1 MSFEKAQRL
10 IEVATFVAS
19 HRMGVTI
26 DDVRGRYG
34 SSKRTAQRLLHT
46 LELQF
51 PDAESGFDEDGR
63 KRWKLPTGALRDL
76 LTLSSDELAALDL
89 SIETLKR
96 NAQGVEAA
104 QLEALREKI
113 IALVPRNKLSRI
125 ETDHEALLEAQ
136 GLAARP
142 GPSARLAP
150 DIASTISIAL
160 KTSERLR
167 IVYLS
172 RGAAKANSRVVEPYG
187 VLIGTRRYLVA
198 KAKSDPD
205 GPMRHY
211 VAENIQSAQLTGEF
225 FERDRN
231 FKIDLHAQKAFG
243 VFQNEAEIDDVVWKF
258 TPEVADHARCFV
270 FHPAQVLEDQPDG
283 SLIVRFRASG
293 HLEMCWHLYM
303 WGNKVEVI
311 APKALRQMVHRY
323 RRSDF
328 AALP

>member
-19 HRMGVTI
+19 HRMGVTV
-26 DDVRGRYG
+26 DDVRGRYRT
-34 SSKRTAQRLLHT
+34 SKRTAQRLLHT

-51 PDAESGFDEDGR
+51 PDAECGFDEDGR
-63 KRWKLPTGALRDL
+63 KRWKLRTGALRDL

-104 QLEALREKI
+104 QLESLREKI
-113 IALVPRNKLSRI
+113 IALVPPNRLSRI

-142 GPSARLAP
+142 GPSARLAS
-150 DIASTISIAL
+150 DIASTISVAL
-160 KTSERLR
+160 KASQRLR

-172 RGAAKANSRVVEPYG
+172 RGAASANSRVVEPYG

-198 KAKSDPD
+198 KPKSDPS

-211 VAENIQSAQLTGEF
+211 VAESIQSAQLTGEF

-243 VFQNEAEIDDVVWKF
+243 VFQNEAEIDDVIWKF
-258 TPEVADHARCFV
+258 NPEAADHARCFV
-270 FHPAQVLEDQPDG
+270 FHPAQVLEDRPDG

-303 WGNKVEVI
+303 WGDKVEVL
-311 APKALRQMVHRY
+311 APKSLRKMVHRY
-323 RRSDF
+323 RRADF
-328 AALP
+328 PALP

>member
-1 MSFEKAQRL
+1 MSFEKAQQL
-10 IEVATFVAS
+10 IEVATFVAA

-26 DDVRGRYG
+26 TDVQKKYR

-46 LELQF
+46 LEFQF
-51 PDAESGFDEDGR
+51 PDAECGFDEDGR
-63 KRWKLPTGALRDL
+63 KRWRLRTGALRDL

-96 NAQGVEAA
+96 NAQGVEAS
-104 QLEALREKI
+104 QLAALREKI
-113 IALVPRNKLSRI
+113 IALVPRNTLSRI

-150 DIASTISIAL
+150 EIAATISVAL
-160 KTSERLR
+160 KASERLR

-172 RGAAKANSRVVEPYG
+172 RGAARANSRIVEPYG

-198 KAKSDPD
+198 KVKSDPD
-205 GPMRHY
+205 GPIRHY

-231 FKIDLHAQKAFG
+231 FRIDLHAQKAFG

-258 TPEVADHARCFV
+258 KPEAADHARCFI
-270 FHPAQVLEDQPDG
+270 FHPAQTLEDRPDG

-293 HLEMCWHLYM
+293 HLEMCWHLYK
-303 WGNKVEVI
+303 WGDKVEVI
-311 APKALRQMVHRY
+311 APKALRKMVHRY
-323 RRSDF
+323 RRADF
-328 AALP
+328 PALP

>member
-51 PDAESGFDEDGR
+51 PDAECGFDEDGR
-63 KRWKLPTGALRDL
+63 KRWKLRTGALRDL

-113 IALVPRNKLSRI
+113 IALVPPNKLSRI

-142 GPSARLAP
+142 GPSARLAS
-150 DIASTISIAL
+150 DIASTISVAL
-160 KTSERLR
+160 KASERLR

-172 RGAAKANSRVVEPYG
+172 RGAASANSRVVEPYG

-198 KAKSDPD
+198 KPKSDPS

-211 VAENIQSAQLTGEF
+211 VAESIQSAQLTGEF

-243 VFQNEAEIDDVVWKF
+243 VFQNEAEIDDVIWKF
-258 TPEVADHARCFV
+258 NPEAADHARCFV
-270 FHPAQVLEDQPDG
+270 FHPAQVLEDHPDG

-303 WGNKVEVI
+303 WGDKVEVL
-311 APKALRQMVHRY
+311 APKSLRKMVHRY
-323 RRSDF
+323 RRADF
-328 AALP
+328 PALP

>member
-19 HRMGVTI
+19 HRMGVTV
-26 DDVRGRYG
+26 DDVRGRYR

-51 PDAESGFDEDGR
+51 PDAECGFDEDGR
-63 KRWKLPTGALRDL
+63 KRWKLRTGALRDL

-104 QLEALREKI
+104 QLESLREKI
-113 IALVPRNKLSRI
+113 IALVPPNKLSRI

-142 GPSARLAP
+142 GPSARLAS
-150 DIASTISIAL
+150 DIASTISVAL
-160 KTSERLR
+160 KASERLR

-172 RGAAKANSRVVEPYG
+172 RGAASANSRVVEPYG

-198 KAKSDPD
+198 KPKSDPS

-211 VAENIQSAQLTGEF
+211 VAESIQSAQLTGEF

-243 VFQNEAEIDDVVWKF
+243 VFQNEAEIDDVIWKF
-258 TPEVADHARCFV
+258 NPEAADHARCFV
-270 FHPAQVLEDQPDG
+270 FHPAQVLEDHPDG

-303 WGNKVEVI
+303 WGDKVEVL
-311 APKALRQMVHRY
+311 APKSLRKMVHRY
-323 RRSDF
+323 RRADF
-328 AALP
+328 PALP

>member
-19 HRMGVTI
+19 HRMGVTV
-26 DDVRGRYG
+26 DDVRGRYR

-51 PDAESGFDEDGR
+51 PDAECGFDEDGR
-63 KRWKLPTGALRDL
+63 KRWKLRTGALRDL

-104 QLEALREKI
+104 QLESLREKI
-113 IALVPRNKLSRI
+113 IALVPPNKLSRI

-142 GPSARLAP
+142 GPSARLAS
-150 DIASTISIAL
+150 DIASTISAAL
-160 KTSERLR
+160 KASQRLR

-172 RGAAKANSRVVEPYG
+172 RGAASANSRVVEPYG

-198 KAKSDPD
+198 KPKSDPS

-211 VAENIQSAQLTGEF
+211 VAESIQSAQLTGEF

-243 VFQNEAEIDDVVWKF
+243 VFQNEAEIDDVIWKF
-258 TPEVADHARCFV
+258 NPEAADHARCFV
-270 FHPAQVLEDQPDG
+270 FHPAQVLEDHPDG

-303 WGNKVEVI
+303 WGDKVEVL
-311 APKALRQMVHRY
+311 APKSLRKMVHRY
-323 RRSDF
+323 RRADF
-328 AALP
+328 PALP

>member
-19 HRMGVTI
+19 HRTGVTV
-26 DDVRGRYG
+26 DDVRGRYR

-51 PDAESGFDEDGR
+51 PDAECGFDEDGR
-63 KRWKLPTGALRDL
+63 KRWKLRTGALRDL

-104 QLEALREKI
+104 QLESLREKI
-113 IALVPRNKLSRI
+113 IALVPPNKLSRI

-142 GPSARLAP
+142 GPSARLAS
-150 DIASTISIAL
+150 DIASTISVAL
-160 KTSERLR
+160 KASQRLR

-172 RGAAKANSRVVEPYG
+172 RGAASANSRVVEPYG

-198 KAKSDPD
+198 KPKSDPS

-211 VAENIQSAQLTGEF
+211 VAESIQSAQLTGEF

-243 VFQNEAEIDDVVWKF
+243 VFQNEAEIDDVIWKF
-258 TPEVADHARCFV
+258 NPEAADHARCFV
-270 FHPAQVLEDQPDG
+270 FHPAQVLEDHPDG

-303 WGNKVEVI
+303 WGDKVEVL
-311 APKALRQMVHRY
+311 APKSLRKLVHRY
-323 RRSDF
+323 RRADF
-328 AALP
+328 PALP

>member
-19 HRMGVTI
+19 HRMGVTV
-26 DDVRGRYG
+26 DDVRGRYR

-51 PDAESGFDEDGR
+51 PDAECGFDEDGR
-63 KRWKLPTGALRDL
+63 KRWKLRTGALRDL

-104 QLEALREKI
+104 QLESLREKI
-113 IALVPRNKLSRI
+113 IALVPPNKLSRI

-142 GPSARLAP
+142 GPSARLAS
-150 DIASTISIAL
+150 DIASTISVAL
-160 KTSERLR
+160 KASERLR

-172 RGAAKANSRVVEPYG
+172 RGAASANSRVVEPYG

-198 KAKSDPD
+198 KPKSDPS

-211 VAENIQSAQLTGEF
+211 VAESIQSAQLTGEF

-243 VFQNEAEIDDVVWKF
+243 VFQNEAEIDDVIWKF
-258 TPEVADHARCFV
+258 NPEAADHARCFV
-270 FHPAQVLEDQPDG
+270 FHPAQVLEDHPDG

-303 WGNKVEVI
+303 WGDKVEVL
-311 APKALRQMVHRY
+311 APRSLRKMVHRY
-323 RRSDF
+323 RRADF
-328 AALP
+328 PALP

>member
-10 IEVATFVAS
+10 IEVATFVAAR
-19 HRMGVTI
+19 RMGVTVG
-26 DDVRGRYG
+26 DVERRYRT
-34 SSKRTAQRLLHT
+34 SKRTAQRLLHT

-150 DIASTISIAL
+150 DIASTISVAL
-160 KTSERLR
+160 KASERLR

-172 RGAAKANSRVVEPYG
+172 RGAARPTSRMVEPYG

-198 KAKSDPD
+198 KVKSDPD

-225 FERDRN
+225 FERDRS
-231 FKIDLHAQKAFG
+231 FKIDLHAQRAFG

-258 TPEVADHARCFV
+258 NPEAADHARRFV

-283 SLIVRFRASG
+283 SLIVRFRAAG
-293 HLEMCWHLYM
+293 NLEMCWHLYT

-311 APKALRQMVHRY
+311 APKALRKMVHRY
-323 RRSDF
+323 RRTDF

>member
-26 DDVRGRYG
+26 DDVRARYG

-51 PDAESGFDEDGR
+51 PDAECGFDEDGR
-63 KRWKLPTGALRDL
+63 KRWKLQTGALRDL

-96 NAQGVEAA
+96 SAQGVEAT

-142 GPSARLAP
+142 GPSARLAS

-160 KTSERLR
+160 KASERLR

-172 RGAAKANSRVVEPYG
+172 RGAARANSRVVEPYG

-198 KAKSDPD
+198 KAKSDPN

-243 VFQNEAEIDDVVWKF
+243 VFQNEAEIDEVIWKF
-258 TPEVADHARCFV
+258 NPEAADHARCFV

-311 APKALRQMVHRY
+311 APKALRKMVHRY

>member
-19 HRMGVTI
+19 HRMGVTV
-26 DDVRGRYG
+26 DDVQGRYR

-51 PDAESGFDEDGR
+51 PDAECGFDEDGR
-63 KRWKLPTGALRDL
+63 KRWKLRTGALRDL

-113 IALVPRNKLSRI
+113 VALVPRGKLSRI

-142 GPSARLAP
+142 GPSARLTS
-150 DIASTISIAL
+150 DIASTISVAL
-160 KTSERLR
+160 KASERLR

-172 RGAAKANSRVVEPYG
+172 RGSTRATARIIEPYG

-198 KAKSDPD
+198 KPKSDPD
-205 GPMRHY
+205 GPLRHY
-211 VAENIQSAQLTGEF
+211 VAENIRSAERTGEY
-225 FERDRN
+225 FERDRD
-231 FKIDLHAQKAFG
+231 FRIDLHAQRAFG
-243 VFQNEAEIDDVVWKF
+243 TFQNESEIDDVVWKF
-258 TPEVADHARCFV
+258 RQDAADHARSFV
-270 FHPAQVLEDQPDG
+270 FHPAQILEDQPDG
-283 SLIVRFRASG
+283 SLIVRFRAAG

-303 WGNKVEVI
+303 WGDKVEVL
-311 APKALRQMVHRY
+311 APKTLRKMVHRY
-323 RRSDF
+323 RRADF
-328 AALP
+328 PALP